1 MRALFILVLTLAAF
15 AQQSG
20 KPPVIVEDPEP
31 PVDFVCPMDPDVHS
45 PTPGKCPRC
54 GMTLVPGIPDP
65 IEYDL
70 HLRTKPAAP
79 AAGKPVVLE
88 FAVSDPRDNKP
99 VTDFLIVHEKLYH
112 LFLISQDLQWFA
124 HEHPVRGKDSVFR
137 YTATFPKPGMYRTL
151 SDFYPKGGTPQ
162 LLTKTVIVPGAPL
175 QPMGTKLTADL
186 SPKTSENLTVSLKM
200 EPEQPIAG
208 TKTLMFFHLDPGEG
222 LEKYIGAWGHMLA
235 ASEDLID
242 TIHSHPF
249 LANGGPQVQFN
260 MIFPRP
266 GVYRVWVQFQRLGVV
281 NTVKFDVPVN
291 ELK

>member
-1 MRALFILVLTLAAF
+1 MRVLFILVVALAAF

-20 KPPVIVEDPEP
+20 KPPVIVEEPEP
-31 PVDFVCPMDPDVHS
+31 AVDFVCPMDPDVHS

-88 FAVSDPRDNKP
+88 FEVSDPRDNKP
-99 VTDFLIVHEKLYH
+99 VTDFLIMHEKLYH
-112 LFLISQDLQWFA
+112 MFLVSQDLQWFA
-124 HEHPVRGKDSVFR
+124 HEHPVRGKDSIFR

-162 LLTKTVIVPGAPL
+162 LLTRTVIVPGAPL
-175 QPMGTKLTADL
+175 QPMGTRLTADL
-186 SPKTSENLTVSLKM
+186 SPKTSENLTVALKM
-200 EPEQPIAG
+200 EPEQPIAEM
-208 TKTLMFFHLDPGEG
+208 KTLMFFQLDPGDG
-222 LEKYIGAWGHMLA
+222 LEKYIGAWAHMLA
-235 ASEDLID
+235 VSEDLID

>member
-1 MRALFILVLTLAAF
+1 MRALFILVLALAAF

-20 KPPVIVEDPEP
+20 KPPVNVEEPEP
-31 PVDFVCPMDPDVHS
+31 AVDFVCPMDPDVHS

-88 FAVSDPRDNKP
+88 FEVSDPRDNKP

>member
-1 MRALFILVLTLAAF
+1 MRIFFIFLLAIAAL

-20 KPPVIVEDPEP
+20 KPPVNTEESEP
-31 PVDFVCPMDPDVHS
+31 AVDFVCPMDPDVRS

-70 HLRTKPAAP
+70 DLRTTPGALK
-79 AAGKPVVLE
+79 AGKAAVLE
-88 FAVSDPRDNKP
+88 FKVTDPRDNKQ
-99 VTDFLIVHEKLYH
+99 VTDFEIVHEKLYH
-112 LFLISQDLQWFA
+112 LFLVSQDLQWFA
-124 HEHPVRGKDSVFR
+124 HEHPERGKDSVFR
-137 YTATFPKPGMYRTL
+137 YAATFPKPGMYRVL

-175 QPMGTKLTADL
+175 EPMGTKLAVDL
-186 SPKTSENLTVSLKM
+186 APKKSENLDVALQT
-200 EPEQPIAG
+200 EPQQPIAG
-208 TKTLMFFHLDPGEG
+208 MKTLMFFRLSPADG

-235 ASEDLID
+235 VSEDLID
-242 TIHSHPF
+242 TIHTHPF
-249 LANGGPQVQFN
+249 LAYGGPQVQFN

-266 GVYRVWVQFQRLGVV
+266 GVYRVWVQFQRKGVV

>member
-1 MRALFILVLTLAAF
+1 MRALFILVLALAAF
-15 AQQSG
+15 GQQSG
-20 KPPVIVEDPEP
+20 KPPVNVEEPEP
-31 PVDFVCPMDPDVHS
+31 AVDFVCPMDPDVHS

-88 FAVSDPRDNKP
+88 FEVSDPRDNKP

-235 ASEDLID
+235 VSEDLID

>member
-20 KPPVIVEDPEP
+20 KPPVLVEDPEP

-45 PTPGKCPRC
+45 PAPGKCPRC
-54 GMTLVPGIPDP
+54 GMALVPGIPDP

-88 FAVSDPRDNKP
+88 FEVSDPRDNKP
-99 VTDFLIVHEKLYH
+99 VTDFLVVHEKLYH

-137 YTATFPKPGMYRTL
+137 YKATFPKPGMYRTL

-175 QPMGTKLTADL
+175 QPIGTKLTADL
-186 SPKTSENLTVSLKM
+186 APKTSENLAVALKM

-208 TKTLMFFHLDPGEG
+208 TKTLMFFQLNPGDG
-222 LEKYIGAWGHMLA
+222 LEKYIGAWAHMLA
-235 ASEDLID
+235 VSEDLID